1 MGPVARMGVVCL
13 MLLAVG
19 LARLIEVQL
28 DPGPVT
34 PELRLAPSPAGATPT
49 SAERGTSPERGTRPA
64 STPRPE
70 SAPATP
76 AAAAPAHEEP
86 GVPRTYV
93 VKPGDTLG
101 GIARKVYG
109 TSRGWERILEAN
121 KRVIPSPTKIRAGV
135 ELVIPPPTPPASSAP
150 QRRIPGTRGA

>member
-1 MGPVARMGVVCL
+1 MGRTARAGVVCL

-28 DPGPVT
+28 DPGPTT
-34 PELRLAPSPAGATPT
+34 PELRLSGEGDK
-49 SAERGTSPERGTRPA
+49 SAEKAATTVDA
-64 STPRPE
+64 SVPRAQGKAPPPPPPTE
-70 SAPATP
+70 AAPATSS
-76 AAAAPAHEEP
+76 A
-86 GVPRTYV
+86 PRTYT

-101 GIARKVYG
+101 SIAKKVYG

-135 ELVIPPPTPPASSAP
+135 ELVIPPPVEASD
-150 QRRIPGTRGA
+150 RRTPGTRGA